1 MSNVL
6 SSLKVVV
13 RPEIAP
19 KPPVLGKRMKMLDK
33 LDMQLE
39 MAECDVAGK
48 PFEAFREKTVKDPE
62 TGERKTIRRKY
73 NVRPWYYDSDGH
85 YFLEVR
91 VSGKVIELEK
101 GKPTIDVGD
110 KAKLPEILRLLIDA
124 VEKGELDDFL
134 LPPEKQ
140 KPVTDNKSAAKSEAA
155 AKSKPT
161 ATNTTKAN
169 A

>member
-33 LDMQLE
+33 LEMQLE

-62 TGERKTIRRKY
+62 TGERRTIRRKY
-73 NVRPWYYDSDGH
+73 NVRPWYYDCDGH
-85 YFLEVR
+85 YFLEIR

-110 KAKLPEILRLLIDA
+110 QAKLPDTIKLIIDA
-124 VEKGELDDFL
+124 VEKGELDEFIL
-134 LPPEKQ
+134 KAAKFPTKKAKAGAE
-140 KPVTDNKSAAKSEAA
+140 AKSEAKSDTP
-155 AKSKPT
+155 AKV
-161 ATNTTKAN
+161 TTK
-169 A
+169 